1 MKITKM
7 LCSIDLNRIP
17 NKDHKIRKYKINK
30 ISLSSYDDKKFIL
43 GGGCSMLSC
52 LHKSTC

>member
-1 MKITKM
+1 M

-17 NKDHKIRKYKINK
+17 NKDHKIQKYKINK